1 MRTNLGIPHLR
12 STVKAM
18 GATLPPSWPMAY
30 TQKAMAKVTT
40 PSLLLLHGPDTFR
53 SRSRLRAIRDEFSRE
68 TDPSGCNLAVLEG
81 KGLSLEVFERDL
93 TAAPFLASARLVVV
107 EGWLASKPK
116 AEVQERVMAL
126 LQRARDAHVVFWE
139 GELTPAQLKGRL
151 AIAVAATG
159 AVEVFAPL
167 AGRELTQWYT
177 TRVRELG
184 GQLTP
189 AAADLLAAAVGDDL
203 WRAEG
208 ELRKLTAYARGRNIE
223 PADVRALTPARW
235 QEETF
240 ALADAIG
247 SRAAAAALRHS
258 RQLLAHG
265 VSAPELLGM
274 VAWQFRNL
282 LGVKRLATDEP
293 GLTAGQIAVRLQLH
307 PYVAR
312 KTLEQATRFGL
323 EELVATYRQLL
334 AVDLKLK
341 TGLADHGV
349 LFDLLLL
356 RLASGRPRP
365 GG

>member
-1 MRTNLGIPHLR
+1 M
-12 STVKAM
+12 
-18 GATLPPSWPMAY
+18 LPASPI
-30 TQKAMAKVTT
+30 
-40 PSLLLLHGPDTFR
+40 LLHGPDTFR
-53 SRSRLRAIRDEFSRE
+53 SRLRLRAIRDEFGRE
-68 TDPSGCNLAVLEG
+68 VDPSGCNSAVLEG
-81 KGLSLEVFERDL
+81 KGLSLETFERDL

-107 EGWLASKPK
+107 EGLLASKPK
-116 AEVQERVMAL
+116 ADVQERVVAL
-126 LQRARDAHVVFWE
+126 LQRARDARVVFRE

-151 AIAVAATG
+151 AAAVAASG
-159 AVEVFAPL
+159 AVEAFTPL
-167 AGRELTQWYT
+167 AGRELTNWYA

-184 GQLTP
+184 GQLSP
-189 AAADLLAAAVGDDL
+189 AAAARLAAAVGDDL
-203 WRAEG
+203 WRADG
-208 ELRKLTAYARGRNIE
+208 ELKKLVAYARGRQIE
-223 PADVRALTPARW
+223 PADVGALTPARW

-247 SRAAAAALRHS
+247 ARSASAALRHS

-265 VSAPELLGM
+265 VSAPELLGL

-293 GLTAGQIAVRLQLH
+293 GLTAGQIAVQLKLH

-312 KTLEQATRFGL
+312 KTLEQTARFTVD
-323 EELVATYRQLL
+323 ELVATYRQLL

-356 RLASGRPRP
+356 RLASGRTRP

>member
-1 MRTNLGIPHLR
+1 
-12 STVKAM
+12 
-18 GATLPPSWPMAY
+18 MAY
-30 TQKAMAKVTT
+30 TQNAMAKVTT
-40 PSLLLLHGPDTFR
+40 PPLLLLHGPDTFR
-53 SRSRLRAIRDEFSRE
+53 SRLRLRAIRDEFGRE
-68 TDPSGCNLAVLEG
+68 VDPSGCNSAVLEG
-81 KGLSLEVFERDL
+81 KGLSLETVERDL
-93 TAAPFLASARLVVV
+93 TAAPFLAAGRLVVV

-116 AEVQERVMAL
+116 ADAQERAVAL
-126 LQRARDAHVVFWE
+126 LLRAGTTRIVLRE
-139 GELTPAQLKGRL
+139 GALTPAQLKGRL
-151 AIAVAATG
+151 ATAVAASG

-167 AGRELTQWYT
+167 AGRALTDWYVSRT
-177 TRVRELG
+177 RELG
-184 GQLTP
+184 GQLTS

-203 WRAEG
+203 WRADG

-293 GLTAGQIAVRLQLH
+293 GLTAGQIAVQLKLH

-312 KTLEQATRFGL
+312 KTLQQCARFTL
-323 EELVATYRQLL
+323 DELVATYRQLL

-356 RLASGRPRP
+356 RLASGRQQP